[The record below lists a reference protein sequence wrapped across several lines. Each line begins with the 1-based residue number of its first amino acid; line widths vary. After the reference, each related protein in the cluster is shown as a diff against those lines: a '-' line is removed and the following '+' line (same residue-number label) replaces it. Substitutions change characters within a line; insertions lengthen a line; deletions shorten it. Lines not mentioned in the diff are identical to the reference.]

1 MSGSRDSSSLIPLP
15 ASRIRGAVCEAR
27 LWEVSDDMTTIQ
39 TTDRV
44 VIKISLQRA
53 NYEKLDALA
62 RLDDMPVAIA
72 VRAIVQQYLATHD
85 P

>member
-1 MSGSRDSSSLIPLP
+1 
-15 ASRIRGAVCEAR
+15 
-27 LWEVSDDMTTIQ
+27 MTTIQ